1 MEWGRRKGVGI
12 WRRVKEVLMRR
23 RGKEYKEPGAR
34 GGRRKEEKQTY
45 ACGGGRCCKQN
56 FNVWRVFLTLY
67 KYLILKIIFFFIYNS
82 QNNHN
87 LFIILKDFFSSYFYI
102 FPISIKQS

>member
-45 ACGGGRCCKQN
+45 ACGGGE
-56 FNVWRVFLTLY
+56 VL
-67 KYLILKIIFFFIYNS
+67 
-82 QNNHN
+82 
-87 LFIILKDFFSSYFYI
+87 
-102 FPISIKQS
+102 